1 VNGSDRK
8 DTGEGLTDE
17 FLNAFV
23 DGELAGA
30 DRERAFSLLDRDA
43 ALKERVCELRGVRE
57 LVRHAYAAV
66 PEPPARARR
75 ASASVGA
82 RAACVTVCGGL
93 LAAGLLAWG
102 VLPGRDPGS
111 HGARPADSPAPAAAE
126 SRVLMH
132 LSNGDP
138 AKVAEMLAE
147 VESVLEHYRHTGQR
161 AQVEVI
167 ANGNGIRLLLASSS
181 SYAGRVK
188 ALRDKYAN
196 LRFSACRNSLE
207 RLAKNGFD
215 VRLQP
220 GIGIVESGVAEIIQ
234 RRSAGWAYLH
244 V

>member
-1 VNGSDRK
+1 MNGSDRK

-23 DGELAGA
+23 DGELAGT

-43 ALKERVCELRGVRE
+43 AVKERVCELRGARE

-75 ASASVGA
+75 APAGVA
-82 RAACVTVCGGL
+82 VRAACVTVCGGL
-93 LAAGLLAWG
+93 LAAGLLTWG
-102 VLPGRDPGS
+102 VLAGRDPETHGS
-111 HGARPADSPAPAAAE
+111 WPVESPAPAAAE
-126 SRVLMH
+126 AHVLMH

-138 AKVAEMLAE
+138 EKIAEALVE
-147 VESVLEHYRHTGQR
+147 VESLLEHYRHSGQR
-161 AQVEVI
+161 AKVEVI
-167 ANGNGIRLLLASSS
+167 ANGGGIGLLLASSS
-181 SYAGRVK
+181 KYAGRVK
-188 ALRDKYAN
+188 ALRDKYPN
-196 LRFSACRNSLE
+196 LRFSACRNTLE
-207 RLAKNGFD
+207 RFAKNGVD

-220 GIGIVESGVAEIIQ
+220 GVGIVESGVAEIIQ